1 MNETGNVLI
10 IRVRN
15 VPNGQI
21 VHIRSKLD
29 RCCKLHDKA
38 SNEPLHFTGKDEIK
52 RISCDIDKKEFLQ
65 DYVKK
70 RRAVILEGCQEKW
83 PARNWTFKGI

>member
-10 IRVRN
+10 IRIRN

-21 VHIRSKLD
+21 AHTLPKLD
-29 RCCKLHDKA
+29 RCCKLDETA
-38 SNEPLHFTGKDEIK
+38 SSEPLHFTGKDDIK
-52 RISCDIDKKEFLQ
+52 RISCDIDKREFLRE
-65 DYVKK
+65 YVKK

-83 PARNWTFKGI
+83 PARKWTFKGI